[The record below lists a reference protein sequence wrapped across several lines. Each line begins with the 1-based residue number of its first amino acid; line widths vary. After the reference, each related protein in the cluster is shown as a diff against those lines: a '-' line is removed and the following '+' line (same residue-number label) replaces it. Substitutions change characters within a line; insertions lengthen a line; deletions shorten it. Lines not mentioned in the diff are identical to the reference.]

1 MLSLLLLLVVVVV
14 VDEDVVV
21 FVIVFSQKPFIIGW
35 SNRVRNRWNVVFVV
49 VVHDV
54 LDIVV
59 VELGLWQL
67 YNLRVLDVWC
77 SIFVQY
83 QQFSNH
89 FFIHFFRTQLF
100 FRNTIFGAYP
110 FDPIFF
116 YQIVFFTF
124 IFFSNW
130 TFSVIKQSV
139 IVWTA
144 RIIGP
149 KSILVPTFSWMKLFL
164 NQNWFLFFDPF
175 PKVCVWFCHLAPE
188 IEPINPTLLC
198 LPTCSG
204 TQELSITKDCAG
216 RAGVA
221 AAKIWLSWLPTFLS
235 ACGHLDNY
243 QFLKN
248 IR

>member
-1 MLSLLLLLVVVVV
+1 MSGAP
-14 VDEDVVV
+14 
-21 FVIVFSQKPFIIGW
+21 FSFSTNNFLTIF
-35 SNRVRNRWNVVFVV
+35 S
-49 VVHDV
+49 
-54 LDIVV
+54 
-59 VELGLWQL
+59 
-67 YNLRVLDVWC
+67 
-77 SIFVQY
+77 SIFLEHNY
-83 QQFSNH
+83 FSETRFLELILLTQF
-89 FFIHFFRTQLF
+89 
-100 FRNTIFGAYP
+100 
-110 FDPIFF
+110 FF

-188 IEPINPTLLC
+188 IEPINPSLLC